1 MAKTAIQTTSPD
13 KAEAEASHRIDAQP
27 PVSEIQPETSAWLR
41 LMDTALSWVFIA
53 GLFVWVLVGR
63 LFGSKNG

>member
-1 MAKTAIQTTSPD
+1 MAKTAIQTMSPD
-13 KAEAEASHRIDAQP
+13 KAEAEASNRADTQP
-27 PVSEIQPETSAWLR
+27 SVSEIQSETSAWLR

>member
-1 MAKTAIQTTSPD
+1 MAKTAIQTMSPD
-13 KAEAEASHRIDAQP
+13 KAEADASNRTDAQP
-27 PVSEIQPETSAWLR
+27 PVSEIQSETSAWLR

-63 LFGSKNG
+63 LFGSKNS